1 MCVVCGDGGITNT
14 IKRKHEMG
22 GGGGGGGGNTCDITT
37 LLLNPANQ

>member
-22 GGGGGGGGNTCDITT
+22 GGEVNTCDITN